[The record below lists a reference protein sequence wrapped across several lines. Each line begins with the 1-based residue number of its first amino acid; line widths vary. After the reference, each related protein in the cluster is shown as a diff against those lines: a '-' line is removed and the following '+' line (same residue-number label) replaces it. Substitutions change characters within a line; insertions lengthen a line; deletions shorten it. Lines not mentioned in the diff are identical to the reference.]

1 MQPRRKL
8 SNFIF
13 NAHLKNPD
21 AATIRTSRA
30 SAASVM
36 NRSRAGRRCRRK
48 PERTAARGSS
58 MDGIRRSSCPML
70 SAPEAGPHERE
81 VSRIFLRRDDGW
93 RVTVTAIRRRP
104 PEAGAAVQ
112 RHARWLRRGGFG
124 FWRRRSDLQFEIG
137 RPLRWCVLFCHD
149 GVLVIVCLQRLL

>member
-1 MQPRRKL
+1 MLFRSEFVLFHFVWRPPTAPRP
-8 SNFIF
+8 
-13 NAHLKNPD
+13 HEG
-21 AATIRTSRA
+21 
-30 SAASVM
+30 VM
-36 NRSRAGRRCRRK
+36 LACGVG
-48 PERTAARGSS
+48 TAAARFDCANMTPPPYTIPAARPISF
-58 MDGIRRSSCPML
+58 RPML
-70 SAPEAGPHERE
+70 PAPEAGPRDRE
-81 VSRIFLRRDDGW
+81 VAGVLLRADDRR
-93 RVTVTAIRRRP
+93 RVTVAAIRRRP